1 MAGLKDAW
9 DHTKAALNTMD
20 NHIKKVAR
28 WVWHGDIN
36 KPIIQDKTDEN
47 VEQNITQPL
56 TVFQQKALDEQER
69 QWEREDQIREHVE
82 AREDSAWQRAVE
94 DMRKAGVNP
103 NLVNA
108 GPAASG
114 GGITSATGQDYTMQ
128 SAEFDRETQELI
140 TAIEQ
145 EFEMSENQKDRL
157 TELFGKFLQ
166 AGGTIAGAGILKKK

>member
-1 MAGLKDAW
+1 M
-9 DHTKAALNTMD
+9 
-20 NHIKKVAR
+20 KVAPLSNNPL
-28 WVWHGDIN
+28 IN
-36 KPIIQDKTDEN
+36 AILKNTEKYRIQDKTDEN
-47 VEQNITQPL
+47 TIQNINYR
-56 TVFQQKALDEQER
+56 QQALEDQER
-69 QWEREDQIREHVE
+69 AWAREDAIRKETQE
-82 AREDSAWQRAVE
+82 REDSAWQRAVE

-128 SAEFDRETQELI
+128 SAKFDRETQELI

-157 TELFGKFLQ
+157 IDVFGKVLQ
-166 AGGTIAGAGILKKK
+166 ASGTIAGAKILKKK

>member
-1 MAGLKDAW
+1 MKVTPLSNNPLINAILKNEE
-9 DHTKAALNTMD
+9 KY
-20 NHIKKVAR
+20 R
-28 WVWHGDIN
+28 
-36 KPIIQDKTDEN
+36 IQDKTDEN
-47 VEQNITQPL
+47 TIQNINYR
-56 TVFQQKALDEQER
+56 QQALEDQER
-69 QWEREDQIREHVE
+69 AWAREDAIRKETQE
-82 AREDSAWQRAVE
+82 REDSAWQRAVE

-128 SAEFDRETQELI
+128 SAKFDRETQELI

-157 TELFGKFLQ
+157 IDVFGKVLQ
-166 AGGTIAGAGILKKK
+166 ASGTIAGAKILKKK